1 LVWAFVDARE
11 GDTLAARRL
20 ELVALNATATVRVEF
35 GEHPV
40 PAERVTSTV
49 PYPQGPTPP
58 QVLRTHASLGLGVA
72 GRCTRLLGPTP
83 LASEIDDLR
92 AELDRLDPATIEA
105 ARGAAGELAL
115 RAAAALAVAT
125 GSRSLLRGE
134 HPQRLAREA
143 LFCLAY
149 ALRPGSRESL
159 LATLTRGGP
168 AEPDG

>member
-1 LVWAFVDARE
+1 M
-11 GDTLAARRL
+11 
-20 ELVALNATATVRVEF
+20 
-35 GEHPV
+35 

-72 GRCTRLLGPTP
+72 GRCSRLLGPTP

-115 RAAAALAVAT
+115 RAAAALAVAA

-168 AEPDG
+168 AEPVG